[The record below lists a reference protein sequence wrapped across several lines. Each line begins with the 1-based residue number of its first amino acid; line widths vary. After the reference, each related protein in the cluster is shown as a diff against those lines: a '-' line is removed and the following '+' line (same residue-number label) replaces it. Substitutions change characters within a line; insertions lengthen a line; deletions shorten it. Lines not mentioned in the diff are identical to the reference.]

1 MLNINNMGKIIKIKG
16 ASFSLNAITEAS
28 SVTYILG
35 DYGHEGIYYNASTYK
50 IVEGENT
57 TLGIIPIPAGYKKV
71 IISGFTSLT
80 TRSCKLC
87 SNIIEGVAGEVLSVV
102 SSVDV
107 SNSTQATIDI
117 PSTAKSIVF
126 YVKSV
131 SPTTYDDSSA
141 TLTFY

>member
-50 IVEGENT
+50 IAEGENT
-57 TLGIIPIPAGYKKV
+57 SLGIIPIPAGYKKV

-107 SNSTQATIDI
+107 SNSTRATIDI